1 MIENYYTSQKTK
13 LMKDFE
19 RASSWYRPH
28 LAERYGQKVADVVKN
43 MARSEYESL
52 IPHIPYIGGAKV
64 HMTSDLLESVLQ
76 LAYLRVL
83 RADGRTAEESRD
95 IVLQAMKTRL
105 AQYPRLLLRLLGWWA
120 FSKSSI
126 GQLQRQSRESH
137 KREYPDGFVFDVVI
151 GDGKEFDWGLDFK
164 ECGICKFYQAQ
175 NAAEFL
181 PLVCPLDY
189 VLSDAF
195 GYGLVRTKTL
205 AEGDD
210 SCNPRMKRGRPT
222 GWRLSSELRTSGTE
236 NRVSH

>member
-19 RASSWYRPH
+19 RGSSWYRPH
-28 LAERYGQKVADVVKN
+28 LVKRYGQAMAGAMKL
-43 MARSEYESL
+43 MARNEYAAL
-52 IPHIPYIGGAKV
+52 IPRIPYIGGSKV

-76 LAYLRVL
+76 LAYLRTL
-83 RADGRTAEESRD
+83 KAHGKTAEESRD

-105 AQYPRLLLRLLGWWA
+105 EQYPKFLLKLLGWWS
-120 FSKSSI
+120 FSKPSI
-126 GQLQRQSRESH
+126 AQLQRQARESH
-137 KREYPDGFVFDVVI
+137 KREYPGGFVFDVVV

-175 NAAEFL
+175 NAAEFM

-210 SCNPRMKRGRPT
+210 TCNPRMKRGRPT
-222 GWRLSSELRTSGTE
+222 GWRLPPIS
-236 NRVSH
+236 N